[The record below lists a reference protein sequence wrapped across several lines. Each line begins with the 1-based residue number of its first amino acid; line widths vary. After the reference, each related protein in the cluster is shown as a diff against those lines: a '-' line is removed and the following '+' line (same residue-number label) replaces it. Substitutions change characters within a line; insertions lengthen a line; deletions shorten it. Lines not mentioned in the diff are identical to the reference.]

1 MDLFHYHYIS
11 EFYCFSLTSCDAA
24 VEAEAPPQ
32 DFSHQEK
39 KPQPFLVKKNL
50 KYSVSTVIA
59 SGKTT
64 GRTPALDC
72 PLVTETHFKLRGDPA
87 ENDADPS

>member
-1 MDLFHYHYIS
+1 MQQWKQRLLLRI
-11 EFYCFSLTSCDAA
+11 SLTR
-24 VEAEAPPQ
+24 
-32 DFSHQEK
+32 K
-39 KPQPFLVKKNL
+39 KKQPFLVKKNL

-59 SGKTT
+59 SGKTK